1 MFSNH
6 VITLCNIWLH
16 MHLQENIKCP
26 WWGIY
31 TYVYLVTLIWDLS
44 IYLSVFPR
52 LDRAFAR
59 TVRAIVLS
67 SYWTST
73 LPDTLPDG
81 IASPRHDAIAF
92 PSNEATSIFNCR
104 PHTRQHLAASG
115 NKDQRSCDAMQ
126 KFVAEKKWKT
136 VATCCN
142 SSLWWPAGR
151 RDTTRQSKTSA
162 GACWRGISP
171 NHHGKTSDPH
181 PHLETS
187 APFRETREN
196 EPEVV
201 HWLSRVVTVSGR
213 CQDVRWV
220 ARCHKD
226 GETSLHAIWY
236 NLIQILRFT
245 LGVLTCF
252 VRFWKPSE
260 TKHDNIGKQNAKIKS
275 QKVKTETQCVHGTF
289 DSLDPIIINC
299 SRALASCNRTFRA
312 ATPALIF
319 QNPLLRGVQKF

>member
-81 IASPRHDAIAF
+81 IASPRHHAIAF

-126 KFVAEKKWKT
+126 KFVAEKKMEN
-136 VATCCN
+136 CCN
-142 SSLWWPAGR
+142 MLQLQPVMTSRTSRHNKTIKNQCRGLLKRNFTKPPRQDFRSTSTSGNKCTISGNSGKWAWSGALMVTGGHGVRSVPRRSLSGALPQRW
-151 RDTTRQSKTSA
+151 RDFF
-162 GACWRGISP
+162 AC
-171 NHHGKTSDPH
+171 
-181 PHLETS
+181 
-187 APFRETREN
+187 
-196 EPEVV
+196 
-201 HWLSRVVTVSGR
+201 
-213 CQDVRWV
+213 
-220 ARCHKD
+220 
-226 GETSLHAIWY
+226 
-236 NLIQILRFT
+236 NLIQFDTNPT
-245 LGVLTCF
+245 LYVGSSNLLCSF
-252 VRFWKPSE
+252 LEAIRDQAWQYWQ
-260 TKHDNIGKQNAKIKS
+260 TKCKDKITK
-275 QKVKTETQCVHGTF
+275 G
-289 DSLDPIIINC
+289 
-299 SRALASCNRTFRA
+299 
-312 ATPALIF
+312 
-319 QNPLLRGVQKF
+319 